1 MIQSPPKTI
10 QTVRSTNLPVLEV
23 TSKMSSRI
31 SSVSA
36 FRRLGLLSI
45 LAAVSCFVA
54 ATLTTRVDAQNGHG
68 GQTRLLRTPT
78 VSATQIG
85 FAYANNIWVAPRGGG
100 SARRLTSF
108 QGQTAN
114 PHFSPDGR
122 WIAFSGEYAGN
133 FDVYLVAA
141 AGGEPRRLTW
151 HPGADQVEG
160 WTADGKS
167 ILFSSTRGTWAPS
180 GSPRF
185 WIVSAEGGIEEPFPL
200 PRAYQGK
207 ISPDGT
213 RVAYRMNNSW
223 DEERRN
229 YRGGQNRP
237 IWIVDLKTYD
247 LVSPPWTDSKDIDP
261 VWVGDSVY
269 FISDRDGVA
278 NIWEFQT
285 KSKKLSQVTKFTDFD
300 VKSMDSGAGTIVFEQ
315 AGYVHELDPKS
326 NTSKIVNIAATGDF
340 PWMMPNW
347 EDVTNRLT
355 NMALSP
361 TGKRVVVE
369 ARGEIFTIPSDKG
382 DVRNLTNSSGS
393 AERDPAWSP
402 DGKFVSYFSDKSGE
416 YKLMIEAQDGLT
428 PPREI
433 TLAKPTRYYTP
444 SWSPDSKKILFT
456 DTNLKVWV
464 LDVATEQAKIV
475 GSDPWMVPQR
485 TLNPTWSPDSKWVAY
500 SSRLR
505 SLYHAIF
512 VSNVETGETKQI
524 TDGLADA
531 VWPTWDASGK
541 YLWFLASTDFG
552 LRSQWLDMTSYDHQ
566 TTFGLYLAVLKKTDP
581 SPLLPESDEDRGV
594 GTGTRRPAPGACEA
608 PAGGG
613 GEGGE
618 AGGGQGARGQRGPV
632 AVQID
637 FDGLP
642 QRIVSVP
649 GVPARQYTDL
659 QAGVEGQVFY
669 LETGRTPG
677 GGGNELIRYRLCD
690 RRANTFVNGVAAYE
704 ISGDRRKLVYRA
716 AGGGGG
722 QGGGPGAGARNAPAP
737 QLFLVDADR
746 NPPPPGSGR
755 VNVSLRMYLE
765 PKEEFKQIFNEGW
778 RNQRDYLY
786 VPNMHG
792 ADWPKMKQM
801 YGQLLPY
808 VMHRADLNYLMDMMG
823 AEIAVGHSYVRG
835 GDMPTVPQP
844 VAGLLGADFTI
855 ENDRYKVTRIYD
867 NESWN
872 PDLRSPL
879 ATPGAN
885 VNAGDYILAIN
896 GIELRAP
903 DNIHRL
909 LDGTANRQTTLT
921 VNSRPVMEGART
933 VIVIPVANEQALR
946 TRAWVES
953 NRRLVEKLSDGQLA
967 YVYLPNTGQPG
978 YSSFN
983 RYYFSQQDKKGV
995 VVDERF
1001 NGGGSAAD
1009 YIIDILQRD
1018 FDGYFNNVAGDRLPF
1033 TSPSAGIWGPK
1044 VMIIN
1049 EMAGSGGDLMPYMF
1063 KRRKIGP
1070 LIGKRTWGGLV
1081 HTADTPPFVDGGSM
1095 IAPRGGFFTR
1105 DGKWAVENEGVAP
1118 DIDVE
1123 NWPKEVIAG
1132 RDPQLER
1139 AVQEAMRM
1147 LRERPVNRSATEPPP
1162 PTWGKRP

>member
-1 MIQSPPKTI
+1 MFRPRPVIPLLCLCLLAVDFT
-10 QTVRSTNLPVLEV
+10 TN
-23 TSKMSSRI
+23 
-31 SSVSA
+31 A
-36 FRRLGLLSI
+36 H
-45 LAAVSCFVA
+45 
-54 ATLTTRVDAQNGHG
+54 AQNGHG

-78 VSATQIG
+78 VSSTQIG
-85 FAYANNIWVAPRGGG
+85 FAYANNIWVAPRAGGA
-100 SARRLTSF
+100 ARRLTSF

-133 FDVYLVAA
+133 FDVYVVSAD
-141 AGGEPRRLTW
+141 GGEPKRLTW
-151 HPGADQVEG
+151 HPGPDMVQG
-160 WTADGKS
+160 WTPDGRT
-167 ILFSSTRGTWAPS
+167 ILFSSGRATWSPGGA
-180 GSPRF
+180 PRF
-185 WIVSAEGGIEEPFPL
+185 WTVSAEGGVEEPMSL
-200 PRAYQGK
+200 PRGYQGK

-213 RVAYRMNNSW
+213 RIAYRMNNSW

-247 LVSPPWTDSKDIDP
+247 LVSPPWTDSKDTDP
-261 VWVGDSVY
+261 AWVEDSVF

-278 NIWEFQT
+278 NVWEYQT
-285 KSKKLSQVTKFTDFD
+285 KSKKLTQVTKFTDFD
-300 VKSMDSGAGTIVFEQ
+300 VKALDAGAGSIVFEQ

-326 NTSKIVNIAATGDF
+326 GKTKIVNISATGDF
-340 PWMMPNW
+340 PWMMANW
-347 EDVTNRLT
+347 EDVTNRLSSI
-355 NMALSP
+355 ALSP

-369 ARGEIFTIPSDKG
+369 ARGEIFTIPAEKG
-382 DVRNLTNSSGS
+382 DIRNLTNSSG
-393 AERDPAWSP
+393 AADRDPAWSP

-416 YKLMIEAQDGLT
+416 YKLVIEAQDGLT

-433 TLAKPTRYYTP
+433 TLKNPTHYYTP
-444 SWSPDSKKILFT
+444 SWSPDSKKIMFT

-475 GSDPWMVPQR
+475 GEDPWMVPAR

-500 SSRLR
+500 VGRLR
-505 SLYHAIF
+505 SLHHAVFI
-512 VSNVETGETKQI
+512 SNVETGESKQV

-552 LRSQWLDMTSYDHQ
+552 LRSQWLDMTSYDHV
-566 TTFGLYLAVLKKTDP
+566 TNFGLYFAVLKKGDA

-594 GTGTRRPAPGACEA
+594 GSGRRPAPGACELPGAGGGGGPAAGGEGA

-613 GEGGE
+613 EG
-618 AGGGQGARGQRGPV
+618 AAAPQRGPRGPV

-637 FDGLP
+637 FDGIQ

-649 GVPARQYTDL
+649 GVPERQYSDL
-659 QAGVEGQVFY
+659 QAGVEGTVFY
-669 LETGRTPG
+669 LEAGRGGQGGGPGGG

-690 RRANTFVNGVAAYE
+690 RRAATFVANVAAYE
-704 ISGDRRKLVYRA
+704 ISADKRKLVYRA
-716 AGGGGG
+716 AGGGGF
-722 QGGGPGAGARNAPAP
+722 GGGGGGGQAPAP

-746 NPPPPGSGR
+746 TPPQAGSGR
-755 VNVSLRMYLE
+755 LNVSLRMYLE

-786 VPNMHG
+786 VPNMQG
-792 ADWPKMKQM
+792 ADWPKMRQM

-823 AEIAVGHSYVRG
+823 AEIAIGHSYVRG
-835 GDMPTVPQP
+835 GDMPQVPQQ
-844 VAGLLGADFTI
+844 VGGLLGADFAI
-855 ENDRYKVTRIYD
+855 DNGRYKVTRIYD

-879 ATPGAN
+879 ATPGAT
-885 VNAGDYILAIN
+885 VNTGEYILAIN

-903 DNIHRL
+903 DNIYRL

-921 VNSRPVMEGART
+921 VNTTPTMQGART
-933 VIVIPVANEQALR
+933 VVVIPVANEAGLR

-967 YVYLPNTGQPG
+967 YVYVPNTGQPG

-983 RYYFSQQDKKGV
+983 RYYFSQQEKKGV

-1009 YIIDILQRD
+1009 YIIDVLGRD
-1018 FDGYFNNVAGDRLPF
+1018 FDGYFNNVAGDRYPF

-1063 KRRKIGP
+1063 RRRKIGP

-1081 HTADTPPFVDGGSM
+1081 HTADTPPFIDGGSM

-1105 DGKWAVENEGVAP
+1105 EGKWAVENEGVAP

-1123 NWPKEVIAG
+1123 NWPKEVVAG

-1147 LRERPVNRSATEPPP
+1147 LKERPIDRSTKEPPP